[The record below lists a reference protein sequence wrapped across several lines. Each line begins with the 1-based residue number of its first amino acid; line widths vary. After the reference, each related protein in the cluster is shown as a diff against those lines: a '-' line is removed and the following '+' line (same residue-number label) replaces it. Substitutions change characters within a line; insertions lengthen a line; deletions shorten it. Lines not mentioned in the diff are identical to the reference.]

1 MKSVSL
7 RKFWLSAAVLLTAFA
22 CAHAYNDGLPR
33 STPEAEGV
41 NSEYIAKFF
50 SDLDKSGLEVHSIMI
65 IRHGKVIAEHWWAP
79 YAPEYTHAMY
89 SCTKTFTATAI
100 GFAVQEGLL
109 KVSDKVISFFP
120 DLLPDVISEDLANLT
135 VEHLLSMSVGHKS
148 TSYAGSGLPQ
158 VKSFLAAEFQ
168 YHPGTHFAYNISAS
182 HMLSNIIT
190 RVTGLSIK
198 EYLEPRL
205 FEPLGIKDIV
215 WEMDDDGHNMGNGGS
230 HLRTS
235 DMAKFGIFL
244 MNKGKY
250 NGKQLLN
257 PEWIETGTRPH
268 IYQKDPNG
276 PEKDAKDDGGQG
288 YGYQCWMGRN
298 GSYRAIGAMNQVIL
312 VFPDKDFAVI
322 STGAVRDETTFN
334 DLCYAMLPG
343 VGDKKLKA
351 SKTNLEQAIACYALK
366 KPFEPAAPQAKSET
380 RKFRMFQNQYGIEK
394 VDFRFDAQGNCQV
407 TFETAASN
415 TNLDFG
421 VTDWKIRQTD
431 RKMALTRSSYP
442 NTADVTPYYS
452 AGMCSWTAKDQ
463 LSAQSLSFFNA
474 GATENFRFT
483 FDGDKLKMEILG
495 SGPNASNALLEGV
508 NCK

>member
-1 MKSVSL
+1 MKSL
-7 RKFWLSAAVLLTAFA
+7 RKIMLSAAVLLTAFA
-22 CAHAYNDGLPR
+22 TAFAYNDGLPR

-41 NSEYIAKFF
+41 DPQVISRFF
-50 SDLDKSGLEVHSIMI
+50 SDLDQSGLEVHSIMI

-148 TSYAGSGLPQ
+148 MSYAGSGLPQ
-158 VKSFLAAEFQ
+158 VRSFLAAEFE

-182 HMLSNIIT
+182 HMLSNIIS

-257 PEWIETGTRPH
+257 PEWIETATRPH
-268 IYQKDPNG
+268 IYQKDPDG

-312 VFPDKDFAVI
+312 EFPDKDFIVI
-322 STGAVRDETTFN
+322 STGAVRDETKFN

-351 SKTNLEQAIACYALK
+351 SKTDLASQLDGYALK
-366 KPFEPAAPQAKSET
+366 KPFEPSAAQAKSET
-380 RKFRMFQNQYGIEK
+380 RKYRMYQNQYGIER
-394 VDFRFDAQGNCQV
+394 VAFRFDAKGNCQV
-407 TFETAASN
+407 TLETAATIS
-415 TNLDFG
+415 NLDYG
-421 VTDWKIRQTD
+421 LNDWVIGQTD
-431 RKMALTRSSYP
+431 RKLALARSSYP
-442 NTADVTPYYS
+442 NTQDVTPYYM
-452 AGMCSWTAKDQ
+452 AGMCSWTAEDQ
-463 LSAQSLSFFNA
+463 LSCQSLSFFNA

-483 FDGDKLKMEILG
+483 FDGDNLKMELVG
-495 SGPNASNALLEGV
+495 STPNSTVTLEGV
-508 NCK
+508 SYKQKL

>member
-1 MKSVSL
+1 MKSIK
-7 RKFWLSAAVLLTAFA
+7 RIILSAAMLLTAFVSA
-22 CAHAYNDGLPR
+22 SAYNDGIPR

-41 NSEYIAKFF
+41 DPQVITKFF

-257 PEWIETGTRPH
+257 SEWIETGTRPH
-268 IYQKDPNG
+268 IYQKDPDG

-298 GSYRAIGAMNQVIL
+298 GSYRAIGAMNQVIM

-322 STGAVRDETTFN
+322 STGAVRDETGFN
-334 DLCYAMLPG
+334 NLVYEMLPG

-351 SKTNLEQAIACYALK
+351 SKINLEQELAGYALK
-366 KPFEPAAPQAKSET
+366 KPFEPTVPQAKSET
-380 RKFRMFQNQYGIEK
+380 RKYRMYQNNYGIEK
-394 VDFRFDAQGNCQV
+394 VDFRFDANGNCQV
-407 TFETAASN
+407 TFETPASN

-431 RKMALTRSSYP
+431 RKMALARSSYP
-442 NTADVTPYYS
+442 NTADITPYYS
-452 AGMCSWTAKDQ
+452 AGMCAWTGKDE

-495 SGPNASNALLEGV
+495 SGGPNAANVVLEGV

>member
-1 MKSVSL
+1 M
-7 RKFWLSAAVLLTAFA
+7 SAAVLLAASASALAF
-22 CAHAYNDGLPR
+22 NDGLPR

-41 NSEYIAKFF
+41 KSEAIVQFF

-79 YAPEYTHAMY
+79 YGPEYTHAMY
-89 SCTKTFTATAI
+89 SCTKTITATAV

-205 FEPLGIKDIV
+205 FEPLGIKGIV

-250 NGKQLLN
+250 NGVQLLN
-257 PEWIETGTRPH
+257 PEWIESGTRPH
-268 IYQKDPNG
+268 IYQKDPDG

-322 STGAVRDETTFN
+322 STGAVRDETAFN
-334 DLCYAMLPG
+334 NLVYEMLPS

-351 SKTNLEQAIACYALK
+351 SKINLEQAISGYALK
-366 KPFEPAAPQAKSET
+366 KPFEPSVAQAKSET
-380 RKFRMFQNQYGIEK
+380 RKYRMYQNAYGIEK
-394 VDFRFDAQGNCQV
+394 VSFRFDASGNCQL
-407 TFETAASN
+407 TLETAANN

-421 VTDWKIRQTD
+421 LTDWKLRQTD

-442 NTADVTPYYS
+442 NTQDVTPYYS

-483 FDGDKLKMEILG
+483 FDGEKLKMEILG
-495 SGPNASNALLEGV
+495 SGPNASSVVLEGV
-508 NCK
+508 NCKSN